1 VPRASVS
8 VVVVSSSPLGD
19 DDPVLDT
26 GLGLAARL
34 GGRYDIV
41 VPASGDATGPLDR
54 DPVYLHR
61 FNAPDRLR
69 YLAAARRAVDRVSP
83 AAGAV
88 LMSSDP
94 LAAVAVELS
103 AARRRLPHLFQV
115 QGEVVRPGP
124 EYGSRLKRL
133 TLGAATRAALRRAS
147 GVRVVSDGLRTAV
160 APWVSGPLA
169 AIGSRVD
176 TSRFRPDA
184 DASGC
189 TVLMAGSLLP
199 VKNHAVVCRGWPDVV
214 AAVPGARLVI
224 AGAGPLKP
232 FVSND
237 SVTLAGR
244 VPPGAMPALLAGAR
258 CLAHPS
264 WSEGRPRAVLEA
276 MACGVPVLCSD
287 IPAHREIVTP
297 AVGRLLP
304 PDDPR
309 AWAAA
314 IVAVLQDAEGA
325 AAMGRAARDRAVE
338 RFEQE
343 ANLDEYA
350 SFIHR
355 VAASA

>member
-1 VPRASVS
+1 MPAAVS
-8 VVVVSSSPLGD
+8 VVVVGSSPLGD

-26 GLGLAARL
+26 ARGLAARL

-41 VPASGDATGPLDR
+41 VPSAGVPAGPLER

-61 FNAPDRLR
+61 FAAPDRLR
-69 YLAAARRAVDRVSP
+69 YLAAARRVVDRVSP

-103 AARRRLPHLFQV
+103 SARRRLPHLFQL

-124 EYGSRLKRL
+124 EYGSRLKRY
-133 TLGAATRAALRRAS
+133 TLGAATRAALRRAT
-147 GVRVVSDGLRTAV
+147 GVRVVSDGLRAAV
-160 APWVSGPLA
+160 APFATGPVA

-184 DASGC
+184 KACGC
-189 TVLMAGSLLP
+189 TVLIAGNLLP
-199 VKNHAVVCRGWPDVV
+199 VKNHAVVCRAWPGVLEQ
-214 AAVPGARLVI
+214 VPAARLVI
-224 AGAGPLKP
+224 AGDGPLKP
-232 FVSND
+232 PVGDGSI
-237 SVTLAGR
+237 VLAGR
-244 VPPGAMPALLAGAR
+244 VPPHEMPALLASAR

-297 AVGRLLP
+297 ATGRLLP
-304 PDDPR
+304 PGDPA
-309 AWAAA
+309 AWTAA
-314 IVAVLQDAEGA
+314 IVALLRDPDGA
-325 AAMGRAARDRAVE
+325 AAMGRAARDDVVK

-343 ANLDEYA
+343 ANLDRYA
-350 SFIHR
+350 EFIR
-355 VAASA
+355 RLAGT